1 MYNITKFESVGVLRT
16 FVQIPRDN
24 QAGRFNYRLGKR
36 TENMDQEVEK
46 SNKLYVGNLPYNV
59 DDQPFRDEQ
68 LKAIFAEAGEVS
80 EATVITERETGR
92 SKGFGFVTYADEA
105 TATKALEELNGK
117 EIGGRELRIS
127 YARPMRE
134 REDR

>member
-1 MYNITKFESVGVLRT
+1 
-16 FVQIPRDN
+16 
-24 QAGRFNYRLGKR
+24 
-36 TENMDQEVEK
+36 MDQEVEK